1 MKTDLIWFGC
11 ISLPRHFGIFVI
23 FGEDFTEVCMEGEQ
37 HNDCLRIF
45 EDQDKCD
52 FVQGEMST
60 GKTTATKDLSCF
72 GRFSLP
78 RNFGILVKYVWEA
91 LMS

>member
-52 FVQGEMST
+52 FSREKCLQERIRRQ
-60 GKTTATKDLSCF
+60 KT
-72 GRFSLP
+72 
-78 RNFGILVKYVWEA
+78 
-91 LMS
+91 